1 MARITIPVEQLP
13 APDKNGNHNIQFRVI
28 SEDRNK
34 ASAWST
40 LYTVKSIG
48 QYRPLE
54 SDVSLTISDEEVSVV
69 WDTPTVYNYHP
80 SLASAS
86 IEHNHSIQF
95 KKHDTDIFIKHEYQ
109 FLDLDFLAN
118 LGTASG
124 SASGLSVYT
133 TALQPDGKLL
143 VGGNFTSWNSSSARH
158 LVRLNS
164 DGSLDTAFSS
174 NMGTSGGGF
183 NSVSDLKIQ
192 SDGKILA
199 CGNFTSWNGT
209 SSINI
214 IRLNSNGTLDTAF
227 SSNISTGPSST
238 VEAIDI
244 QSDGK
249 IIAGGQFDTWGG
261 VSVGGVVRLNADGTR
276 DTAFSSNVGTGY
288 LTSTNEF
295 IQRVLVQQDG
305 KIIVAGWFDKWNG
318 ATVGGIVRLNADGTR
333 DTAFSSNVGSG
344 ALYVREAVIQPDG
357 KIILSIIVAT
367 WNGQS
372 SSRIIRLNQD
382 GTRDYNF
389 YYSLTIS
396 GPFGLALQEDGKI
409 LVGFSS
415 SSTIKG
421 IIRLNSDGTLDE
433 YFDIYAGTNITD
445 GTVNSMHQQ
454 LDGKI
459 ILAGSFKNF
468 DGVVAQ
474 GVARLNN
481 LNDRVPI
488 FQYHERV
495 DSDNVSISIPSEAI
509 SVRVVGTLATH
520 GFDRSTTSDQMVED
534 LSEMFLVFDT
544 GTQLI

>member
-40 LYTVKSIG
+40 LYTIKSIG

-54 SDVSLTISDEEVSVV
+54 SDVSLTIADEEVSVV

-118 LGTASG
+118 TGNGSG
-124 SASGLSVYT
+124 SVSSLFVYT
-133 TALQPDGKLL
+133 TALQTDGKILI
-143 VGGNFTSWNSSSARH
+143 GGNFSSWNSSSARH

-164 DGSLDTAFSS
+164 DGTLDTSFSS
-174 NMGTSGGGF
+174 NIGTGGGGF

-192 SDGKILA
+192 SDGKIIA
-199 CGNFTSWNGT
+199 CGSFSSWNGT
-209 SSINI
+209 SANDI
-214 IRLNSNGTLDTAF
+214 IRLNSNGTLDTVF
-227 SSNISTGPSST
+227 SSNVGSGANSTIET
-238 VEAIDI
+238 VDI
-244 QSDGK
+244 QQDGK
-249 IIAGGQFDTWGG
+249 IIAAGQFNTWAG
-261 VSVGGVVRLNADGTR
+261 VSVGGLVRLNSDGTR
-276 DTAFSSNVGTGY
+276 DTTFSSNVGTGY
-288 LTSTNEF
+288 LTSTNEL

-318 ATVGGIVRLNADGTR
+318 ATVGGLVRLNSDGTL
-333 DTAFSSNVGSG
+333 DTTFSSNVGTG

-357 KIILSIIVAT
+357 KIILSIIVGI

-382 GTRDYNF
+382 GTKDSNF
-389 YYSLTIS
+389 YYSSTAG

-409 LVGFSS
+409 LAGFSS
-415 SSTIKG
+415 TTKG
-421 IIRLNSDGTLDE
+421 VIRLNSNGTLDE
-433 YFDIYAGTNITD
+433 YFDIHAGANTTPN
-445 GTVNSMHQQ
+445 TVNSINQQ
-454 LDGKI
+454 PDGKI
-459 ILAGSFKNF
+459 ILAGSFRNF
-468 DGVVAQ
+468 DGVVVS
-474 GVARLNN
+474 GIARLNN

-495 DSDNVSISIPSEAI
+495 DSDNVSIYIPPEAI

>member
-1 MARITIPVEQLP
+1 VARITIPVEQLP

-40 LYTVKSIG
+40 LYTIKSIG

-54 SDVSLTISDEEVSVV
+54 SDVSLTIADEEVSVV

-118 LGTASG
+118 TGNGSG
-124 SASGLSVYT
+124 SVSSLFVYA
-133 TALQPDGKLL
+133 TALQTDGKILI
-143 VGGNFTSWNSSSARH
+143 GGNFSSWNSSSARH

-164 DGSLDTAFSS
+164 DGTLDTSFSS
-174 NMGTSGGGF
+174 NIGTGGGGF

-192 SDGKILA
+192 SDGKIIA
-199 CGNFTSWNGT
+199 CGSFSSWNGT
-209 SSINI
+209 SANDI
-214 IRLNSNGTLDTAF
+214 IRLNSNGTLDTVF
-227 SSNISTGPSST
+227 SSNVGSGANSTIET
-238 VEAIDI
+238 VDI
-244 QSDGK
+244 QQDGK
-249 IIAGGQFDTWGG
+249 IIAAGQFNTWAG
-261 VSVGGVVRLNADGTR
+261 VSVGGLVRLNSDGTR
-276 DTAFSSNVGTGY
+276 DTTFSSNVGTGY
-288 LTSTNEF
+288 LTSTNEL

-318 ATVGGIVRLNADGTR
+318 ATVGGLVRLNSDGTR
-333 DTAFSSNVGSG
+333 DTTFSSNVGTG

-357 KIILSIIVAT
+357 KIILSIIVGI

-382 GTRDYNF
+382 GTKDSNF
-389 YYSLTIS
+389 YYSSTAG

-409 LVGFSS
+409 LAGFSS
-415 SSTIKG
+415 TTKG
-421 IIRLNSDGTLDE
+421 VIRLNSNGTLDE
-433 YFDIYAGTNITD
+433 YFDIHAGTNTTPN
-445 GTVNSMHQQ
+445 TVNSITQQ
-454 LDGKI
+454 PDGKI
-459 ILAGSFKNF
+459 ILAGSFRNF
-468 DGVVAQ
+468 DGVVVS
-474 GVARLNN
+474 GIARLNN

-495 DSDNVSISIPSEAI
+495 DSDNVSIYVPPEAI

>member
-1 MARITIPVEQLP
+1 VARITIPVEQLP

-40 LYTVKSIG
+40 LYTIKSIG

-54 SDVSLTISDEEVSVV
+54 SDVSLTIADEEVSVV

-118 LGTASG
+118 TGNGSG
-124 SASGLSVYT
+124 SVSSLFVYT
-133 TALQPDGKLL
+133 TALQTDGKILI
-143 VGGNFTSWNSSSARH
+143 GGNFSSWNSSSARH

-164 DGSLDTAFSS
+164 DGTLDTSFSS
-174 NMGTSGGGF
+174 NIGTGGGGF

-192 SDGKILA
+192 SDGKIIA
-199 CGNFTSWNGT
+199 CGSFSSWNGT
-209 SSINI
+209 SANDI
-214 IRLNSNGTLDTAF
+214 IRLNSNGTLDTVF
-227 SSNISTGPSST
+227 SSNVGSGANSTIET
-238 VEAIDI
+238 VDI
-244 QSDGK
+244 QQDGK
-249 IIAGGQFDTWGG
+249 IIAAGQFNTWAG
-261 VSVGGVVRLNADGTR
+261 VSVGGLVRLNSDGTR
-276 DTAFSSNVGTGY
+276 DTTFSSNVGTGY
-288 LTSTNEF
+288 LTSTNEL

-318 ATVGGIVRLNADGTR
+318 ATVGGLVRLNSDGTL
-333 DTAFSSNVGSG
+333 DTTFSSNVGTG

-357 KIILSIIVAT
+357 KIILSIIVGI

-382 GTRDYNF
+382 GTKDSNF
-389 YYSLTIS
+389 YYSSTAG

-409 LVGFSS
+409 LAGFSS
-415 SSTIKG
+415 TTKG
-421 IIRLNSDGTLDE
+421 VIRLNSNGTLDE
-433 YFDIYAGTNITD
+433 YFDIHAGANTTPN
-445 GTVNSMHQQ
+445 TVNSINQQ
-454 LDGKI
+454 PDGKI
-459 ILAGSFKNF
+459 ILAGSFRNF
-468 DGVVAQ
+468 DGVVVS
-474 GVARLNN
+474 GIARLNN

-495 DSDNVSISIPSEAI
+495 DSDNVSIYIPPEAI

>member
-40 LYTVKSIG
+40 LYTIKSIG

-54 SDVSLTISDEEVSVV
+54 SDVSLTIADEEVSVV

-118 LGTASG
+118 TGNGSG
-124 SASGLSVYT
+124 SVSSLFVYT
-133 TALQPDGKLL
+133 TALQTDGKILI
-143 VGGNFTSWNSSSARH
+143 GGNFSSWNSSSARH

-164 DGSLDTAFSS
+164 DGTLDTSFSS
-174 NMGTSGGGF
+174 NIGTGGGGF

-192 SDGKILA
+192 SDGKIIA
-199 CGNFTSWNGT
+199 CGSFSSWNGT
-209 SSINI
+209 SANDI
-214 IRLNSNGTLDTAF
+214 IRLNSNGTLDTVF
-227 SSNISTGPSST
+227 SSNVGSGANSTIET
-238 VEAIDI
+238 VDI
-244 QSDGK
+244 QQDGK
-249 IIAGGQFDTWGG
+249 IIAAGQFNTWAG
-261 VSVGGVVRLNADGTR
+261 VSVGGLVRLNSDGTR
-276 DTAFSSNVGTGY
+276 DTTFSSNVGTGY
-288 LTSTNEF
+288 LTSTNEL

-318 ATVGGIVRLNADGTR
+318 ATVGGLVRLNSDGTR
-333 DTAFSSNVGSG
+333 DTTFSSNVGTG

-357 KIILSIIVAT
+357 KIILSIIVGI

-382 GTRDYNF
+382 GTKDSNF
-389 YYSLTIS
+389 YYSSTAG

-409 LVGFSS
+409 LAGFSS
-415 SSTIKG
+415 TTKG
-421 IIRLNSDGTLDE
+421 VIRLNSNGTLDE
-433 YFDIYAGTNITD
+433 YFDIHAGANTTPN
-445 GTVNSMHQQ
+445 TVNSINQQ
-454 LDGKI
+454 PDGKI
-459 ILAGSFKNF
+459 ILAGSFRNF
-468 DGVVAQ
+468 DGVVVS
-474 GVARLNN
+474 GIARLNN

-495 DSDNVSISIPSEAI
+495 DSDNVSIYIPPEAI

>member
-40 LYTVKSIG
+40 LYTIKSIG

-54 SDVSLTISDEEVSVV
+54 SDVSLTIADEEVSVV

-118 LGTASG
+118 TGNGSG
-124 SASGLSVYT
+124 SVSSLFVYA
-133 TALQPDGKLL
+133 TALQTDGKILI
-143 VGGNFTSWNSSSARH
+143 GGNFSSWNSSSARH

-164 DGSLDTAFSS
+164 DGTLDTSFSS
-174 NMGTSGGGF
+174 NIGTGGGGF

-192 SDGKILA
+192 SDGKIIA
-199 CGNFTSWNGT
+199 CGSFSSWNGT
-209 SSINI
+209 SANDI
-214 IRLNSNGTLDTAF
+214 IRLNSNGTLDTVF
-227 SSNISTGPSST
+227 SSNVGSGANSTIET
-238 VEAIDI
+238 VDI
-244 QSDGK
+244 QQDGK
-249 IIAGGQFDTWGG
+249 IIAAGQFNTWAG
-261 VSVGGVVRLNADGTR
+261 VSVGGLVRLNSDGTR
-276 DTAFSSNVGTGY
+276 DTTFSSNVGTGY
-288 LTSTNEF
+288 LTSTNEL

-318 ATVGGIVRLNADGTR
+318 ATVGGLVRLNSDGTR
-333 DTAFSSNVGSG
+333 DTTFSSNVGTG

-357 KIILSIIVAT
+357 KIILSIIVGI

-382 GTRDYNF
+382 GTKDSNF
-389 YYSLTIS
+389 YYSSTAG

-409 LVGFSS
+409 LAGFSS
-415 SSTIKG
+415 TTKG
-421 IIRLNSDGTLDE
+421 VIRLNSNGTLDE
-433 YFDIYAGTNITD
+433 YFDIHAGTNTTPN
-445 GTVNSMHQQ
+445 TVNSITQQ
-454 LDGKI
+454 PDGKI
-459 ILAGSFKNF
+459 ILAGSFRNF
-468 DGVVAQ
+468 DGVVVS
-474 GVARLNN
+474 GIARLNN

-495 DSDNVSISIPSEAI
+495 DSDNVSIYVPPEAI